1 METAN
6 KLKQVLANFGV
17 RVEVT
22 NVSKGP
28 SVTRYEL
35 QPEMGTK
42 VSKITGL
49 ADDIKLNMAA
59 ADIRIEAPI
68 PGKAA
73 VGIEIPNEG
82 RDSVC
87 LKELLMS
94 KELQNH
100 KSKLLSRQEKDIARK
115 SSRGRYCKNATYAD
129 CRNNRFGK
137 ISIYQF
143 NINEYIV

>member
-68 PGKAA
+68 PGRC
-73 VGIEIPNEG
+73 V
-82 RDSVC
+82 
-87 LKELLMS
+87 
-94 KELQNH
+94 
-100 KSKLLSRQEKDIARK
+100 
-115 SSRGRYCKNATYAD
+115 
-129 CRNNRFGK
+129 
-137 ISIYQF
+137 
-143 NINEYIV
+143 

>member
-1 METAN
+1 M
-6 KLKQVLANFGV
+6 
-17 RVEVT
+17 T

-42 VSKITGL
+42 VSRITGL

-82 RDSVC
+82 RDPVY
-87 LKELLMS
+87 LKELLNS
-94 KELQNH
+94 KELREH
-100 KSKLLSRQEKDIARK
+100 KSKLAFPAGKDIAGRVVVADIIAEDASYVYCRHYRFRK
-115 SSRGRYCKNATYAD
+115 V
-129 CRNNRFGK
+129 
-137 ISIYQF
+137 SIYKL
-143 NINEYIV
+143 NINEYSLQDNTGRRKAYCY

>member
-1 METAN
+1 MN
-6 KLKQVLANFGV
+6 
-17 RVEVT
+17 VT

-35 QPEMGTK
+35 QHEMGTK
-42 VSKITGL
+42 VSRITGL

-73 VGIEIPNEG
+73 VGIEIPNDS
-82 RDSVC
+82 RDTVY

-94 KELQNH
+94 KELKEH
-100 KSKLLSRQEKDIARK
+100 KSKLAFS
-115 SSRGRYCKNATYAD
+115 GR
-129 CRNNRFGK
+129 
-137 ISIYQF
+137 
-143 NINEYIV
+143 